1 VKEVKI
7 MKGCHNIFYRFKNV
21 AGKRMNKSVEFV
33 FQIILLA
40 LLLGYVGLYYLKV
53 KLPFYET
60 EKSALSG
67 LLILGFIM
75 CTFGIA
81 VQIPHIS
88 WNSVFMVLAA
98 IIGIFLLFIFVLNVF
113 KIDSISEKFNFENKY
128 GILFQVVALLM
139 TVKWVITFI
148 HHIVLK

>member
-1 VKEVKI
+1 
-7 MKGCHNIFYRFKNV
+7 MS
-21 AGKRMNKSVEFV
+21 KSVEFV

-40 LLLGYVGLYYLKV
+40 LLLGYLGMYYFKV

-75 CTFGIA
+75 CVFGIT
-81 VQIPHIS
+81 VQIPNIR
-88 WNSVFMVLAA
+88 WNSIFMILAA
-98 IIGIFLLFIFVLNVF
+98 IIGIFLLFVFVLNVF
-113 KIDSISEKFNFENKY
+113 KIDSISAKFNFENKY
-128 GILFQVVALLM
+128 GIIFQVVALLIS
-139 TVKWVITFI
+139 VKWVITFV